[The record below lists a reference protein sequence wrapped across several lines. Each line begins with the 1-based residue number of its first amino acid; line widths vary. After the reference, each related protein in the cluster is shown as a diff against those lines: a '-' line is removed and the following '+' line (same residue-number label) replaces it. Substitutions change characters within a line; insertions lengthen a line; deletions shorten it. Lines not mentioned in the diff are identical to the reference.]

1 MADDSFA
8 EKEKLLLRK
17 HELEW
22 ENLNDRREMES
33 ARHRSLPFSQM
44 LAVVP
49 GIDPF
54 DLEAA
59 ELKERQSRELL
70 ALVKERMEASAQTE
84 EKPPTLEPPRIQL
97 TRNEFV
103 QRILEEK
110 GWSILDW
117 ANEAGVSHVTAA
129 AYLRGK
135 TKTYR
140 STRVKLAKALGVL
153 IAELPK

>member
-1 MADDSFA
+1 MTADSYE

-22 ENLNDRREMES
+22 KNLNDRREVEA
-33 ARHRSLPFSQM
+33 ARERSLPFSEM
-44 LAVVP
+44 AVVFVGP
-49 GIDPF
+49 NPF

-59 ELKERQSRELL
+59 KLKEKQSRELL
-70 ALVKERMEASAQTE
+70 ALIEERMAASAQTE
-84 EKPPTLEPPRIQL
+84 VKLPALEPPTIQL